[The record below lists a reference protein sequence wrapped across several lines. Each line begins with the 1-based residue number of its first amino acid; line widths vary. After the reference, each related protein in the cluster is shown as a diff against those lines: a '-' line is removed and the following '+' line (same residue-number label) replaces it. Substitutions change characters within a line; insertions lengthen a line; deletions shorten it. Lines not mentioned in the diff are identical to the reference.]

1 MVQMQARAKR
11 RQQDDEAEARLQDAF
26 RIVENLPPTMLPKLV
41 SHILDMITTQ
51 LERSQALNG
60 ELAPSTAP
68 DSSAATPYETL
79 KAQGGPFAE
88 LIELLNKDHLT
99 DEEEDHMRELAH
111 QQAIGL
117 LADWRPAPT
126 DDDVKRMMDKHE
138 NGHQNQSELRQTL
151 LILATHKLDPD
162 DHTDEQTLHQAD
174 LSLLNIVRAHQ
185 FNHEDW
191 LWSWQEAER
200 RLVAQGKM
208 QPEQDLLQDGESS
221 LLQRSALHAEI
232 PPPTD
237 EEFKQ
242 WRDDYYRER
251 YG

>member
-1 MVQMQARAKR
+1 MVQMQARTKR
-11 RQQDDEAEARLQDAF
+11 RQQDDDAEARLQDAF

-41 SHILDMITTQ
+41 SHVLDMITKQ
-51 LERSQALNG
+51 LERSQALNS
-60 ELAPSTAP
+60 ELTSATAP
-68 DSSAATPYETL
+68 DSNAASPYEIL
-79 KAQGGPFAE
+79 KARGGPFAE
-88 LIELLNKDHLT
+88 LLELLNKDHLT
-99 DEEEDHMRELAH
+99 DEDEDHMRELAH

-126 DDDVKRMMDKHE
+126 DADIKRMLDERE
-138 NGHQNQSELRQTL
+138 NGHQNTSELRQTL

-174 LSLLNIVRAHQ
+174 ITLLNNARAHQ

-200 RLVAQGKM
+200 RLMAHGKM
-208 QPEQDLLQDGESS
+208 QPEQALSQGEESS